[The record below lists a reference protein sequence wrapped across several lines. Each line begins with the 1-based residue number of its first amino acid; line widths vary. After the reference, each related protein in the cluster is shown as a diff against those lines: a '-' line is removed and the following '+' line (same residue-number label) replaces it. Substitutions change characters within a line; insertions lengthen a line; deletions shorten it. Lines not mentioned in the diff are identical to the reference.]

1 MKNILYAFILS
12 ASVILSATAQQ
23 DTRTSVTKVA
33 DLLAQQPAQTT
44 QQFVDAMAELERFTA
59 ADIAALLGQLKPEG
73 TGDDSGVEYA
83 ANSYSYH
90 VLQNGKERQRATFVE
105 GALTALEQAADRDNK
120 GFIIQMLQNAG
131 KDDAVP
137 ALATY
142 LSDSYLAEKA
152 ARALGRIGSEA
163 AGAALLSS
171 LSTADAQTAV
181 TTINALGFMR
191 YAPAEQALLERLA
204 TADEGN
210 KRVILYAL
218 SEIAG
223 AASESALRKEAAR
236 ADYVYEPTNAADA
249 YVAYGQR
256 LAEKGNTRLATSVA
270 NRIYKQ
276 AKQPHQAH
284 NRVAALDL
292 LAQLKGVG
300 QVKNL
305 VKGAR
310 DKDPLVRHAS
320 QRLLAPHLTPAIA
333 TTLLS
338 GLDRQDP
345 RVQADVLAFMSANGI
360 QAAVPVATRLL
371 ESADAGVRQQ
381 AVKTLFALSGSS
393 TLPTLVALLPNADP
407 SVQATI
413 QDVLL
418 RGEGTTVVPLL
429 VGTLTQTQDPNMR
442 KLALDVL
449 GKRAASEAT
458 PAILNIVNDR
468 GAAPDVRAA
477 AYQALA
483 HTSGPGDL
491 ESLLGQLGQVEG
503 DQAALVESAIIAA
516 ITRSE
521 NPAQQ
526 RDKTISY
533 ISKLGAQSLPKYLP
547 VLAGVGGPQAL
558 SLVESHL
565 ANTNA
570 AVSASAFSALAR
582 WSDEEALPVLIE
594 RSRQQNPE
602 AQQRE
607 IVDGIIRL
615 VGGSQATP
623 EQKTLWLRDA
633 FEVAADVAQQR
644 RIISALESTQTYN
657 ALMFAAG
664 LLDNG
669 ELRGAALNTMMNIAL
684 ERKDFYGDD
693 VKALLNRAADM
704 LSGSESSYLREALM
718 RHIAELP
725 EDKGWVSLF
734 NGKDL
739 TGWKGLVENPIARA
753 RMTPSELAEKQAAAD
768 RQMREGWYV
777 EGGVLHFNGNGDN
790 IATVKQYGDF
800 EMLVDWKLAKEGK
813 DGDAGIYLRGT
824 PQVQIWDTSRVEVGA
839 QVGSGGLYNNQKH
852 ESKPLLVA
860 DNELGEWNT
869 FLIRMV
875 GDKVTVYL
883 NGQLVTDNVVLENF
897 WDRSQ
902 PIFPVEQIELQAHGT
917 HVSYRDL
924 YIREL
929 PGQQVFEL
937 SDAEKAEGFEVL
949 FDGTSMDKWTGNTDS
964 YGVSEEGTL
973 AIVPTQGSG
982 GNLYT
987 KEQFGDFVYRFEFR
1001 LTPGANNGIGVRTP
1015 REGDAAYEGMEIQVL
1030 DDGADMYK
1038 DLENHQYHGS
1048 VYGIIAAK
1056 RGHLKPVGEWNEQE
1070 IYMKGNKI
1078 RVTLNGTVIVDGDL
1092 AEATKN
1098 GTLDGRDH
1106 PGLKRTSG
1114 HIAFLGHGSEVHFR
1128 NIRIKR
1134 L

>member
-1 MKNILYAFILS
+1 MKNILYAFLLS
-12 ASVILSATAQQ
+12 ASVVLSATAQQ

-44 QQFVDAMAELERFTA
+44 QQFVDAMAQLERFTT
-59 ADIAALLGQLKPEG
+59 ADIAVLFGQLKPEG
-73 TGDDSGVEYA
+73 TGDDAGIEYA

-90 VLQNGKERQRATFVE
+90 VLQDGKESQRATFVA
-105 GALTALEQAADRDNK
+105 GALVALEKATDRDNK

-137 ALATY
+137 ALESY
-142 LSDSYLAEKA
+142 LTDPYLAEKA

-171 LSTADAQTAV
+171 LGKADEQTAV

-191 YAPAEQALLERLA
+191 YAPAEPVLLGRLA
-204 TADEGN
+204 TADEVN

-223 AASESALRKEAAR
+223 EASESALRQEAAR
-236 ADYVYEPTNAADA
+236 AGYVYEPTNAADA
-249 YVAYGQR
+249 YVAYGNR
-256 LAEKGNTRLATSVA
+256 LAEEGKTRLATKVA

-276 AKQPHQAH
+276 AKQPGQAH
-284 NRVAALDL
+284 NRVAALGL
-292 LAQLKGVG
+292 LTQLKGAS

-310 DKDPLVRHAS
+310 DKDLLVRHAS
-320 QRLLAPHLTPAIA
+320 LRLLAPHLTPAIS

-338 GLDRQDP
+338 RLDRQEP
-345 RVQADVLAFMSANGI
+345 HVQADVLAFLTANGV
-360 QAAVPVATRLL
+360 QAAAPVATQLL
-371 ESADAGVRQQ
+371 QSADAGVRQQ

-393 TLPTLVALLPNADP
+393 ALPTLVALLPNADP
-407 SVQATI
+407 SLQATI
-413 QDVLL
+413 QNILL
-418 RGEGTTVVPLL
+418 RSEGKNVVPLL
-429 VGTLTQTQDPNMR
+429 ISTLTQTQDANVR

-458 PAILNIVNDR
+458 PTIFNIVNDR
-468 GAAPDVRAA
+468 ATAPDVRAA
-477 AYQALA
+477 AYQTLA
-483 HTSGPGDL
+483 QTTGPEDL
-491 ESLLGQLGQVEG
+491 ESLLGQLAHVDG

-516 ITRSE
+516 ITRSDK
-521 NPAQQ
+521 PAQQ

-533 ISKLGAQSLPKYLP
+533 ISKLGAQALPKYLP
-547 VLAGVGGPQAL
+547 VLAGIGGPQAL

-565 ANTNA
+565 TNNNA
-570 AVSASAFSALAR
+570 AVSASAFSSLTR
-582 WSDEEALPVLIE
+582 WSNEEALPVLIE

-615 VGGSQATP
+615 VSASQGTP
-623 EQKTLWLRDA
+623 AQKTLWLRDA
-633 FEVAADVAQQR
+633 FEVAADAAQQR

-657 ALMFAAG
+657 AMMFAARF
-664 LLDNG
+664 LDNE
-669 ELRGAALNTMMNIAL
+669 ELRGAALNTLMNIGL

-704 LSGSESSYLREALM
+704 LSGSESTYLREALL

-725 EDKGWVSLF
+725 DDNGWVSLF
-734 NGKDL
+734 NGNDL

-753 RMTPSELAEKQAAAD
+753 RMTPAELAEKQAAAD

-777 EGGVLHFNGNGDN
+777 ESGVLHFNGKGDN

-800 EMLVDWKLAKEGK
+800 EMLVDWKLAKDGK

-852 ESKPLLVA
+852 ESKPLVVA

-902 PIFPVEQIELQAHGT
+902 PIFPIEQIELQAHGT
-917 HVSYRDL
+917 HVSYRDI

-929 PGQQVFEL
+929 PSQRVFEL
-937 SDAEKAEGFEVL
+937 SDAEQAEGFEVL
-949 FDGTSMDKWTGNTDS
+949 FDGTNMDKWTGNTDS

-1001 LTPGANNGIGVRTP
+1001 LTPGANNGIGIRTP
-1015 REGDAAYEGMEIQVL
+1015 MEGDAAYEGMEIQVL

-1038 DLENHQYHGS
+1038 DLEDHQYHGS

-1070 IYMKGNKI
+1070 IFIKGNKI

-1092 AEATKN
+1092 AEATRN

-1106 PGLKRTSG
+1106 PGLKRTTG